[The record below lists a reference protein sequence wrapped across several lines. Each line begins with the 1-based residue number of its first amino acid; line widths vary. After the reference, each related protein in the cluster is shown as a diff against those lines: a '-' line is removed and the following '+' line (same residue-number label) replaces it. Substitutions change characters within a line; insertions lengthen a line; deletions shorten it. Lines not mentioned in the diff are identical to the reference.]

1 MEKLSIFR
9 KELDEL
15 DERLMDILA
24 RRFAICREVARY
36 KAAMNIPM
44 MQPGRVAE
52 VKRRAGERA
61 LSAGLSQ
68 QFGIELYDLIVEEAC
83 SMENGIIDSARALSS

>member
-9 KELDEL
+9 KELDEI
-15 DERLMDILA
+15 DEQLMDALA

-36 KAAMNIPM
+36 KAEMNIPM

-61 LSAGLSQ
+61 LSAGLNE
-68 QFGIELYDLIVEEAC
+68 QFGLELYDLIISQAC
-83 SMENGIIDSARALSS
+83 GLENEIIDRAKRA